1 MQQVTK
7 EERSA
12 GGVVYRKIEGK
23 YEFLLGKHSGYHKW
37 VLPKGLIESGET
49 QMEAAVR
56 EVGEEV
62 GVEAQ
67 IVDLTPVKVIEY
79 WYFADPDESGDTTR
93 RVKKYQEDPDFTKV
107 PSRQRVRIHKQVT
120 YYLMELVS
128 DSGAPGWEMEDR
140 AWVGYEEGKQL
151 LTFPT
156 ELEVFTEAGKILKLG
171 APAEI

>member
-7 EERSA
+7 EEQSA
-12 GGVVYRKIEGK
+12 GGVVYRKNGGK

-62 GVEAQ
+62 GVDAK
-67 IVDLTPVKVIEY
+67 IVDLTPVKIIEY
-79 WYFADPDESGDTTR
+79 LYFADPDESGETTR
-93 RVKKYQEDPDFTKV
+93 RVKKYQEEGGKKI
-107 PSRQRVRIHKQVT
+107 RVHKQVT
-120 YYLMELVS
+120 YYLMELVE
-128 DSGAPGWEMEDR
+128 DSGAPGWEMEER
-140 AWVGYEEGKQL
+140 RWVNYEEGEQL

-156 ELEVFTEAGKILKLG
+156 EIEVFAEAGKILDIG
-171 APAEI
+171 ASDQT